1 MQSGGPRQWWY
12 GAAGADLVASSELL
26 FCQTRDTD
34 GRWERAD
41 GSVRELR
48 PGVQSDALVVRMAA
62 AGRVERC
69 AGG

>member
-1 MQSGGPRQWWY
+1 MQLVSMQSGGGQWY

-34 GRWERAD
+34 GRWEGAD

-48 PGVQSDALVVRMAA
+48 LGV
-62 AGRVERC
+62 
-69 AGG
+69 